1 MLANFDY
8 TLVYLG
14 ETEIRHHAIN
24 FTTDQEFGVS
34 FGPQNLYDLVISQ
47 GRPLGRCLI
56 QAKLAGNPN
65 SITIVAQGLF
75 PRISKLKGYFLP
87 GHDATRTIA
96 NI

>member
-14 ETEIRHHAIN
+14 ETEIRHNAIN
-24 FTTDQEFGVS
+24 FTTDQEFGVR

-65 SITIVAQGLF
+65 SITIVA
-75 PRISKLKGYFLP
+75 
-87 GHDATRTIA
+87 
-96 NI
+96 